1 MMFFITLLK
10 GLNDCCV
17 LVGMFPYRLQHS
29 RRMVAHGFAHSKL
42 IYSGPVPL
50 HAIKNLN
57 LNFVVHEATAHTMPT
72 AAIPRA
78 SKAVVDNPATDVST
92 ESTESL
98 TEPVS
103 GGVTVESGVTRA
115 KSPESDP
122 TNWERGVFGSTPSHD
137 ETFATYAAWLPVA
150 QVCKRS
156 ARVSPRDASSAS
168 CAFVAAIPSAKVSNC
183 ASDPFP
189 CPDCEAPGWP
199 A

>member
-42 IYSGPVPL
+42 IYSDPVPL
-50 HAIKNLN
+50 HASEDLG

-92 ESTESL
+92 KSAESL

-103 GGVTVESGVTRA
+103 GDVTVEPRAARA
-115 KSPESDP
+115 KSPESAP
-122 TNWERGVFGSTPSHD
+122 TNWESGVFGSTP
-137 ETFATYAAWLPVA
+137 
-150 QVCKRS
+150 RS
-156 ARVSPRDASSAS
+156 EEHTS
-168 CAFVAAIPSAKVSNC
+168 
-183 ASDPFP
+183 
-189 CPDCEAPGWP
+189 
-199 A
+199 